1 MKSTRTSVIPIG
13 GRLYASGGWKNPRRA
28 SIVVTRA
35 HVANTT
41 PLRIASRAW
50 RAEVRSRHNTRK
62 IAMTTAAV
70 SPRMSTASRFVNMT

>member
-1 MKSTRTSVIPIG
+1 MG
-13 GRLYASGGWKNPRRA
+13 GRLCGSGGWKNPRRA

-35 HVANTT
+35 HMASTT

-50 RAEVRSRHNTRK
+50 RSRHNTRK

-70 SPRMSTASRFVNMT
+70 SARMSTASRFVDIT